1 MIENEEYKMVIVVRR
16 DLKMSV
22 GKVSAQV
29 GHGGKLKS
37 SKVLS

>member
-1 MIENEEYKMVIVVRR
+1 MVIIVRR

-29 GHGGKLKS
+29 GHGGILKS
-37 SKVLS
+37 T